1 MKRIGMIR
9 GLDNLGRLVIPKEMR
24 KMFRLE
30 KEVEMVITE
39 EGILLRSPKY
49 VLVERKIKKQAD

>member
-9 GLDNLGRLVIPKEMR
+9 ELDNLGRLVIPKEMR